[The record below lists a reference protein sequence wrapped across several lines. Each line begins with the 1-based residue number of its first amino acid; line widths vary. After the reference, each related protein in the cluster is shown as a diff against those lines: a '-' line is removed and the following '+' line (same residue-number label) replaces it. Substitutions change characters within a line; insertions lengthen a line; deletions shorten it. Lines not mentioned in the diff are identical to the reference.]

1 MNKLKVYYWVA
12 TGLFA
17 AFMAFTAIPDIL
29 MVPDAMDFMTNKL
42 HYPAYFV
49 PFIGV
54 AKLLGAVAIL
64 IPGFRRI
71 KEWAYAGLFFDLAGA
86 AYSIAAT
93 GGHVAEW
100 GFMILPVAVLFTS
113 YFLNHKLITPL
124 NQNV

>member
-113 YFLNHKLITPL
+113 YFLNHKLITP
-124 NQNV
+124 